1 MFNFNNFIYHMC
13 EKNAIFKLLSL
24 PMLLKKLENIN

>member
-24 PMLLKKLENIN
+24 PVIKETEKY